1 MYIGLER
8 KLSHVQVS
16 VQLQGKKFNMESITF
31 IKWVYLT
38 FKKLN
43 KN

>member
-1 MYIGLER
+1 MYIVER

-16 VQLQGKKFNMESITF
+16 VQLQGKKVNMESITF